1 MSKKKKKYHI
11 RYPINFPSIRNAFV
25 SILTSHEKK
34 KRKKK
39 KKEKEKE
46 SNKLNKKRVPL

>member
-39 KKEKEKE
+39 KGKG
-46 SNKLNKKRVPL
+46 KRVQQIK

>member
-34 KRKKK
+34 KEKKK
-39 KKEKEKE
+39 KGKG
-46 SNKLNKKRVPL
+46 KRVQQIK